1 MPENE
6 FEKEVQ
12 QKMDGFK
19 LRPNDAIW
27 KTVSA
32 KIVQQKGRSRKVIL
46 TIILLCCFLMTTLII
61 SDVQQKYSAGNK
73 TAVNVMLS
81 NKEINDASIKSNNL
95 PSAEINIEA
104 IKNDSGRKGDSVREQ
119 TSDEHLNKVQEQV
132 VEQKSLP
139 GLTKPVNQHHVIQ
152 HQRTLYA
159 AGKKSVSTQA
169 GTAEEIATHS
179 FSIAEN
185 SQTELQKQNRNEASN
200 PVLAGNKMTD
210 TNIVLADRKV
220 DHEEIKSDTPAIT
233 IAVKKI
239 ESKTKNKW
247 NAGIIIMAGQS
258 STASGYLASAANSSY
273 ADYLFLPGSVSQN
286 NNNADNSARFDQ
298 LNSSP
303 YSPSKIKPGAGF
315 TLGISVSKKLSAK
328 SNFIGGINYKTFTT
342 NKAIGGD
349 SSVNGVVR
357 YGIGNANTYHNKFH
371 FIEIP
376 LAVQIQIADI
386 KKHPLLLEGGIS
398 FSHLISS
405 KALQYDI
412 NQNKYYIDNKLLNKI
427 IIGFTAGLSV
437 NLANKNMPALLVGPQ
452 FYYSATRTA
461 GSGLYTKTHY
471 SFVGMKLQKMLKK

>member
-12 QKMDGFK
+12 QKMAGFK

-46 TIILLCCFLMTTLII
+46 TIVLLCCFLMTTLII

-73 TAVNVMLS
+73 TAANVMLS

-95 PSAEINIEA
+95 PSGEINTEA
-104 IKNDSGRKGDSVREQ
+104 LKNDIGRKGDRVREQ
-119 TSDEHLNKVQEQV
+119 TSNEHFNKVQEQV
-132 VEQKSLP
+132 GEQEILS

-152 HQRTLYA
+152 HKRTQYA
-159 AGKKSVSTQA
+159 AGKKSVNTHD
-169 GTAEEIATHS
+169 GTADEIATHS

-185 SQTELQKQNRNEASN
+185 SQTELQKHNRNEASN
-200 PVLAGNKMTD
+200 PISAGNKMTD
-210 TNIVLADRKV
+210 TNIVQVNRKV
-220 DHEEIKSDTPAIT
+220 AYLEIKPDTLA

-239 ESKTKNKW
+239 ESKRKNKW
-247 NAGIIIMAGQS
+247 NIGIIFMAGHS

-273 ADYLFLPGSVSQN
+273 ADYLTNLSSSPGTSYNSSVQ
-286 NNNADNSARFDQ
+286 FDR
-298 LNSSP
+298 LISSP
-303 YSPSKIKPGAGF
+303 YSPTKIKPGTGF
-315 TLGISVSKKLSAK
+315 TLGISASKKLSAK
-328 SNFIGGINYKTFTT
+328 SNFMSGINYKIFTT

-349 SSVNGVVR
+349 SSLNGMVR

-376 LAVQIQIADI
+376 LAVQIQIACI
-386 KKHPLLLEGGIS
+386 KKRPLLLEGGIT
-398 FSHLISS
+398 FSQLINVN
-405 KALQYDI
+405 ALQFDV
-412 NQNKYYIDNKLLNKI
+412 NQNKYYIDNKLLNKT

-437 NLANKNMPALLVGPQ
+437 NLANKNMPALLLGPQ
-452 FYYSATRTA
+452 FYYSATPVA

-471 SFVGMKLQKMLKK
+471 SFVGIKLQKMLKRN